1 MARMAVILYALLC
14 IAPHVRADRLIMNDG
29 RVFDGEV
36 TPKGNTVLVV
46 SALGTLRFA
55 RSEVREI
62 IYDKELQSELDR
74 QMNELPENVI
84 PALLAGAKWAHNKGL
99 IDDARRLYQR
109 VINVDPA
116 NAVAR
121 EALGHVRVLGSWMDF
136 ADAVDFASRRLQ
148 YGLHRSVI
156 EDILPILES
165 KAKGPQQTEAVMEI
179 RARAMLQD
187 EQFQEAAREFGE
199 LAIRTQDAHA
209 FRYESAAK
217 ILRDNPDGMYILNN
231 SYPPEY
237 VLLDISDGLIG
248 PGPVSLAEPVALE
261 AALHEIASREIDTAR
276 RLIREAR
283 NLESIDAR
291 SARGLTAEAIEALD
305 RADAIV
311 PSIARSYR
319 VELTRRRITAIRNR
333 IDAQAQEFDN
343 QVSTLGSLDMSP
355 YTFRDKIRSLIQ
367 MLDSIRDNLNEVVRI
382 ANPYQRDLVLE
393 LSWAKGDLGR
403 VSEMRQELTDA
414 LDAR

>member
-1 MARMAVILYALLC
+1 
-14 IAPHVRADRLIMNDG
+14 
-29 RVFDGEV
+29 
-36 TPKGNTVLVV
+36 
-46 SALGTLRFA
+46 
-55 RSEVREI
+55 
-62 IYDKELQSELDR
+62 
-74 QMNELPENVI
+74 
-84 PALLAGAKWAHNKGL
+84 
-99 IDDARRLYQR
+99 
-109 VINVDPA
+109 
-116 NAVAR
+116 
-121 EALGHVRVLGSWMDF
+121 MDF